1 MPPPFGQDSVVS
13 WADLVIVAIVLV
25 SALIGLMRGFVREAL
40 GLCAWVGAALL
51 ATRLYPQVLPLSRRL
66 IGDDAVADPVAFLVV
81 FAVLLIAF
89 LLIAAA
95 LGGLV
100 RGSLLG
106 GLDRIAGL
114 AFGLMRG
121 FAVLAIAYLVAV
133 PLIPV
138 EEWPRALRDSH
149 SLPYIRSGAVFVAA
163 RLPDRFRPDLH
174 AAPTGA
180 DRAT

>member
-1 MPPPFGQDSVVS
+1 MS
-13 WADLVIVAIVLV
+13 WPDLVVLAILLV

-40 GLCAWVGAALL
+40 GLCAWIGAALL
-51 ATRLYPQVLPLSRRL
+51 AIRLYPQALPLSRRL
-66 IGDDAVADPVAFLVV
+66 IGDDTVADPIAFLVV

-106 GLDRIAGL
+106 GLDRIVGFG
-114 AFGLMRG
+114 FGLLRG
-121 FAVLAIAYLVAV
+121 FAVLVIAYLVVV
-133 PLIPV
+133 PLLPV
-138 EEWPRALRDSH
+138 AGWSATLRQSR
-149 SLPYIRSGAVFVAA
+149 SLPYIQQGAVFVAG
-163 RLPDRFRPDLH
+163 RLPDRFRPDLPSSP
-174 AAPTGA
+174 AGE